1 MGYAA
6 VNLKLFSEVEIHVVL
21 NLDGHQHALNEYMDR
36 ELFMF
41 CLVSKTLGQISFS
54 I

>member
-6 VNLKLFSEVEIHVVL
+6 VNLKLFLEVEINVL
-21 NLDGHQHALNEYMDR
+21 SNIDGHQHALNEDMGR
-36 ELFMF
+36 EIFMF
-41 CLVSKTLGQISFS
+41 CLVSKALSQISFS